1 MPRTGSDSFGKFPRA
16 EEGVSARARCAHPRA
31 GGDRALFVPALY
43 TADPRPRVRLVPQR
57 RRGRNQAGVFS
68 NAYNNLTE
76 YTRWYQWGGDTIA
89 PIASRPGE
97 GGADMSRLTEILDDA
112 DHGGKIGLSDED
124 RRALYLWMDANVP
137 FYGTA
142 ESGTRAAELE
152 GRPVAMPPV
161 Q

>member
-1 MPRTGSDSFGKFPRA
+1 
-16 EEGVSARARCAHPRA
+16 
-31 GGDRALFVPALY
+31 
-43 TADPRPRVRLVPQR
+43 
-57 RRGRNQAGVFS
+57 
-68 NAYNNLTE
+68 
-76 YTRWYQWGGDTIA
+76 
-89 PIASRPGE
+89 
-97 GGADMSRLTEILDDA
+97 MSRLTGILDDA

-142 ESGTRAAELE
+142 ESETRAAELE